1 MTDPK
6 PATTSLVLGAPN
18 PLEGFWR
25 GLPTLVHNLNTH
37 RQLIWGLC
45 MRDIRLK
52 YRGSAFGYVWSLLE
66 PLLMALTFVALFAL
80 MGRQSDKA
88 YSLLVLNGVI
98 MWGYFGAAAQRC
110 QSSLTGNSSL
120 IESIYVPREV
130 FGAASVLAQLIM
142 TALSLLVAIPFM
154 IYLKIWPSWQILV
167 YVPTG
172 LILCTLF
179 AVGLGMGTA
188 PWNVLNRD
196 VEYFFNFIT
205 RAGMYLS
212 PIMWDIESIPKSL
225 RKIILYNPMVVPL
238 ELVKKGIAGRPLHIS
253 NYYIGYSVVMC
264 TLVALIGLGVFRRM
278 EGLVVKKL

>member
-6 PATTSLVLGAPN
+6 TAAPPLVLAAPN
-18 PLEGFWR
+18 PRQGFWR
-25 GLPTLVHNLNTH
+25 GLPTLVSHVNTN

-66 PLLMALTFVALFAL
+66 PLLMAMTFVALFAL
-80 MGRQSDKA
+80 MGRQKDDA
-88 YSLLVLNGVI
+88 YSLLVVNGVI

-110 QSSLTGNSSL
+110 QSSLTGNASL

-142 TALSLLVAIPFM
+142 TMLSLLVSIPFM
-154 IYLKIWPSWQILV
+154 IYLQISPSWQILV
-167 YVPTG
+167 YVPAGVLLT
-172 LILCTLF
+172 TMF
-179 AVGLGMGTA
+179 AVGLGMGSA

-212 PIMWDIESIPKSL
+212 PIMWDIESIPRSL
-225 RKIILYNPMVVPL
+225 RKIILYNPLVVPL
-238 ELVKKGIAGRPLHIS
+238 ELVKKGIAGRPLNIPT
-253 NYYIGYSVVMC
+253 YYIVYSVVMC
-264 TLVALIGLGVFRRM
+264 TVIAVLGLGVFRRM

>member
-1 MTDPK
+1 MTEPK
-6 PATTSLVLGAPN
+6 QAAPDLVLGAPN

-25 GLPTLVHNLNTH
+25 GLPTMVRNINTH
-37 RQLIWGLC
+37 RQLVWGLC

-80 MGRQSDKA
+80 MGRQRDRA

-110 QSSLTGNSSL
+110 QSSLTSNASL
-120 IESIYVPREV
+120 IESIYVPRET
-130 FGAASVLAQLIM
+130 FGAAAVLAQLIM
-142 TALSLLVAIPFM
+142 TVLSLFVAIPFM
-154 IYLKIWPSWQILV
+154 IYLKITSSWQILV
-167 YVPTG
+167 YVPAG
-172 LILCTLF
+172 LLLTTLF
-179 AVGLGMGTA
+179 AVGLGMGSA

-212 PIMWDIESIPKSL
+212 PIMWDIESIPRSL
-225 RKIILYNPMVVPL
+225 RKIILYNPLVVPL
-238 ELVKKGIAGRPLHIS
+238 ELVKKGIAGRPLDIS
-253 NYYIGYSVVMC
+253 TNYIIYSVVMC
-264 TLVALIGLGVFRRM
+264 TVVAIVGLGVFRRM